1 MIAWPISLIRE
12 VGRRRAFVFLGAGVS
27 SSAVHD
33 DGDSPQTWGEFMNAA
48 SDLITNPVCNIE
60 VTALIQENKYLL
72 ALQAIKDNVNP
83 AEYDYLINKSFNNPK
98 FKASKL
104 HEHILDLDLEIVV
117 TTNFDKIY
125 ETYCHYTSD
134 EGYRVLTYESKDLG
148 DLLRTDTRLIIKA
161 HGCINNARSMV
172 FTKAQYHKA
181 KMDNPQFYELLKAIF
196 LTHTCIF
203 IGCSMEDPDI
213 LLALEDVKITST
225 STFPHYVITREG
237 TNTELAKRDWSET
250 YNITALEYGP
260 DHTDLNLDLKNL
272 NEKVA
277 EFRSLY

>member
-1 MIAWPISLIRE
+1 MIDWPISLIRE

-27 SSAVHD
+27 SSAVHS
-33 DGDSPQTWGEFMNAA
+33 DGDAPQTWEGFINTA
-48 SDLITNPVCNIE
+48 SDLITNPVCKKE
-60 VTALIQENKYLL
+60 VIALIQENKYLL

-125 ETYCHYTSD
+125 ENYCHYTSE
-134 EGYRVLTYESKDLG
+134 EGYRVLTYESEDFG

-161 HGCINNARSMV
+161 HGCINNARSIV

-181 KMDNPQFYELLKAIF
+181 KKDNPQFYEILKAIF

-213 LLALEDVKITST
+213 LLALEDVKITSS

-237 TNTELAKRDWSET
+237 ANTELAKRDWNET

-260 DHTDLNLDLKNL
+260 DHTDLNLDLKTL